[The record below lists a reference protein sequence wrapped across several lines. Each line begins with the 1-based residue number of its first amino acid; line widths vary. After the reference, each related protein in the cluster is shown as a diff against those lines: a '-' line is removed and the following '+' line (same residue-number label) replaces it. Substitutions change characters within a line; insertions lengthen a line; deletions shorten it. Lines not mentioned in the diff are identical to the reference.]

1 MGWDIDAIRAM
12 VGQQVAYSAP
22 EPLGR
27 AAIRYFAEAIGDDN
41 PLYTDAAYARAHGYD
56 DVIAPPTL
64 LMETNQYVPGRARDE
79 AGYKGHQ
86 WDLPV
91 TGCRQIRGGNSY
103 EFAAPV
109 HPDDVVT
116 ATWEITSVDEK
127 AGRDGRRM
135 LLVGSQATFTR
146 ANGDLLA
153 VDRETIIFQE
163 LSA

>member
-1 MGWDIDAIRAM
+1 MGWDLPAIQAM
-12 VGQQVAYSAP
+12 IGQQVTYTSP

-41 PLYTDAAYARAHGYD
+41 PIYTDPAYARAAGYD

-64 LMETNQYVPGRARDE
+64 LMETNQYVASRDRDH

-91 TGCRQIRGGNSY
+91 TGCRLIRGGNAY
-103 EFAAPV
+103 ELHAPV

-116 ATWEITSVDEK
+116 ATWEITSAQEK
-127 AGRDGRRM
+127 SGRDGTRM

-146 ANGDLLA
+146 DDGTLLA
-153 VDRETIIFQE
+153 IDRETLIFQE
-163 LSA
+163 RG